1 MNELAIKALNQYRQR
16 DVLPYLALRYYL
28 SSSAG
33 RQNRWIEDV
42 CTRLATDEDKS
53 SYLKTYHFKD
63 YIDGSYHYRYI
74 YIPSANEILAEVAL
88 ISEISKYKIF
98 QPKNFVYSYRFS
110 DFDDKSGVF
119 KPYFYGLQ
127 ERQKSIAKACKEN
140 KTGIVLYTDIKKFYP
155 SIPLDKA
162 LKVWE
167 DSCTSSSLDNKFK
180 NLGTSIIKKHGNVS
194 ARDRT
199 GQGILTGPLFSHVIA
214 NLLLDEIDIKMAEL
228 SQGKYWRYVDDI
240 VFLGSE
246 DDLIIFRN
254 ALESELS
261 NLNLKL
267 HTGNKDFK
275 IPCNEWLSGEH
286 DFNNSFGIEWISLIA
301 NVKRFLL
308 AHPYQVGELRY
319 EFNKHNIRI
328 PVLDYSNV
336 VQESGFL
343 KKMQDWLGQYTWAK
357 KQVRVI
363 TIKSLVSQA
372 EKCRNIFSNQLN
384 HLLNQNNNLT
394 LYERKRL
401 IPKLRYL
408 TGRLLYLLNEDTLKK
423 IFPKLEIYPELYLI
437 AKVTEAVATKD
448 LSKILPM
455 GINATQIASQLLKVN
470 NNDIFIKDI
479 PENSEILDQ
488 SLAIVEIN
496 GLKHPIT
503 NNESEIFFLGQAK
516 YLDQLMN
523 SESDFIQELACLHGF
538 LPSRHK
544 ETLDSSFDRD
554 EELALDLLSQ
564 IQSSNYF

>member
-1 MNELAIKALNQYRQR
+1 LNELAIKALNQYRQR

-286 DFNNSFGIEWISLIA
+286 DFNNSFGIKWISLIA